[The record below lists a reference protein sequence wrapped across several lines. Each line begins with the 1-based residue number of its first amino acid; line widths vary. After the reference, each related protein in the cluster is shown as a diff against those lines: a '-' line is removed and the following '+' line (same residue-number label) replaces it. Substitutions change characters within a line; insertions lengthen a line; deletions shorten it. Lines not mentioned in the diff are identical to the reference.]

1 MVAPFRGIPCLCSSD
16 AAPFPF
22 LCPPDESAGY
32 RQNLRGWRFCP
43 PFGGQSLPNRLST
56 SGWNA
61 YKWAACPLDLT
72 REDDLWQTTW
82 RPRRR

>member
-1 MVAPFRGIPCLCSSD
+1 MVAPFRGIPWLCSSD
-16 AAPFPF
+16 AAAFRF
-22 LCPPDESAGY
+22 FARRMRALDTGKTCVEGA
-32 RQNLRGWRFCP
+32 FCP
-43 PFGGQSLPNRLST
+43 PFGGQSLPNRLSK